1 MSFRILRH
9 MCTLHIKETEI
20 SQKRSKGIKNWKIT
34 YSVILSVLSN
44 KTNLIF
50 FLWFLQRSR
59 RLEIRDWYK
68 ILFPSVI
75 TESGL
80 EGTVTLF
87 IFHRRLNS
95 GSAHGDE
102 DENGDDSGKRSNSP
116 PFSPVF
122 EGRSRP
128 AISHMVK
135 RREGVPMALHDTST
149 DRSWIKYHYV
159 DDERRKRGDAILLT
173 SYHDLD
179 IWSLKCIWNEN

>member
-20 SQKRSKGIKNWKIT
+20 SQKRSKGINWKIT
-34 YSVILSVLSN
+34 YSVILSVFSY
-44 KTNLIF
+44 KTNLI
-50 FLWFLQRSR
+50 
-59 RLEIRDWYK
+59 LEFSSPWTVKKTQIRDWYK
-68 ILFPSVI
+68 ILFPSVM

-87 IFHRRLNS
+87 NFHRRLNS

-173 SYHDLD
+173 SYHHLD